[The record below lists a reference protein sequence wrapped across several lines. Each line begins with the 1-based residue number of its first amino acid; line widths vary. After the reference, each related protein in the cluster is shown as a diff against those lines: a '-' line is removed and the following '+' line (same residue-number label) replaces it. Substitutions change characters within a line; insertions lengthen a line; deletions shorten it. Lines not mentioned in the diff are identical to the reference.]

1 MTRQHE
7 VEIKICD
14 DEEELAAVAADLFV
28 ERSEQ
33 ALGRRGRFLVALS
46 GGTTPRRLYALLA
59 SPAYSDRVDWRKT
72 EVFWV
77 DERCVP
83 PDHPE
88 SNYRM
93 ANDLLLSKVPL
104 EAKQIHRI
112 RGEEDPETAATYY
125 GMEVSNYMPKS
136 LYTFDLAV
144 LGMGIDGHTA
154 SLFPGDPAVS
164 ETERVAVVVE
174 PKGQQHRRISVTMP
188 VLNHVVTALFLVAGP
203 EKAATVREILDE
215 GNPKGYP
222 AGLVLPA
229 HGELVWYLDG
239 KAASLLSTED

>member
-1 MTRQHE
+1 MMQQYE
-7 VEIKICD
+7 VEIKVCD
-14 DEEELAAVAADLFV
+14 DEEELAVAAADLFV

-46 GGTTPRRLYALLA
+46 GGKTPRRLYALLA
-59 SPAYSDRVDWRKT
+59 SPAYCDRVNWKKT

-77 DERCVP
+77 DEQCVP
-83 PDHPE
+83 PEHSE

-104 EAKQIHRI
+104 EEKQIHRI
-112 RGEEDPETAATYY
+112 RGEEDPEIAAKDY
-125 GMEVSNYMPKS
+125 GAEVWAYMPKS

-144 LGMGIDGHTA
+144 LGMGIEGHTA

-164 ETERVAVVVE
+164 ETERAAVVVD
-174 PKGQQHRRISVTMP
+174 PRGQPHPRISVTLP

-203 EKAATVREILDE
+203 EKAAAVREILDE
-215 GNPKGYP
+215 GNPKRYP

-229 HGELVWYLDG
+229 NGEVVWYLDS